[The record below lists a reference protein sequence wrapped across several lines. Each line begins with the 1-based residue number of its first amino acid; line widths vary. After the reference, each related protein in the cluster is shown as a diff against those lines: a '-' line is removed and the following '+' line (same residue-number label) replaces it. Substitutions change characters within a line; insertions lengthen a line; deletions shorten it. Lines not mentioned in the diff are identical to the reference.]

1 MSCLENR
8 NLIKLFGGT
17 INKIQCGGGEIES
30 DLEEKITD
38 VKKTLVSLQELIY
51 KNVPQEKTP
60 PPPSP
65 LTPTKREREDALKV
79 EEIDFLKANINLN
92 TDLGKDNLK
101 KYLDLQ
107 TKLKS
112 WIFLKR
118 YFGFLGANATE
129 YKKDLFEINNKMM
142 KVSGSIGITENNI
155 NILNLYYEEKEGI
168 SEEISKKL
176 NEINNNL
183 LKNMT
188 DSPFEKSMFFI
199 LSIFYSQLLEPKF
212 KKKIEKYHKV
222 NKKYIDDDIEVE
234 IKNTNTGYKFI
245 NTTFYMI
252 SLLNIEKRKEFLK
265 LYEKYDF
272 LIIIHLY
279 AKFILKNMETL
290 STFELL
296 TDFELDDN
304 ISVNSEE
311 HEILENELTVGKIFF
326 LYLNISSKNESGIL
340 NCVRKLIYNGSLGT
354 LNIYNYTDQIKND
367 QVDALK
373 FYNNNSFGGN
383 KKDNFCKNI
392 LDKSRF
398 LLKNRVDNLLTAILK
413 IEFEGNLSEERGQ
426 KGGNIIS
433 ETMMI
438 EINKIKINDLFRKF
452 YDEQISG
459 KIKNKTLEEKIKMLR
474 RKGLEEFIYNY
485 GAKEEYTLQHIFN
498 FKNKYILSFLFNLI
512 LNHHNTKLISNNGI
526 SNNGISNNEEIKIEV
541 KSGSFKKKET
551 DSKICNGN
559 SITMVGHDIHS
570 NVWILYFCTGK
581 ELNELEYNKTPATGD
596 GHVKYYNEKGLI
608 HLLFKKITFGN
619 LPDAI
624 PNDIKIINTSNI
636 IIMND
641 KLLDKKKLKE
651 EKNESYLDTALPVST
666 TTPTTPKSNY
676 NNSKKVEN
684 IYDDSFH
691 KAYAFNQST
700 NMSYLLL
707 KPKEEDESNT
717 ASGLLEKVKY
727 TLYAEPSGK
736 GWSDIKS
743 LEKDFRKKLVLL
755 EDHERP
761 KEDIDDLKNEIE
773 DELKKILKNDLND
786 DIKIKKLQDLLI
798 SLLPL
803 KEEKTGVGYLNL
815 EENKKFKKHNEK
827 GTMERISKTNKGSGF
842 QSTII
847 EFAKAWVGAYPNFK
861 NSVFEDVHG
870 DNNCFYRAY
879 LNGFLYLLL
888 NKKGK
893 EKIRSIE
900 YELKLKCEGEFALR
914 QERQIEEFALG
925 QERQIEECELTN
937 NLLSSIEEINK
948 WFKKRDSQNLGE
960 IYPGYHN
967 VSLLMIYFLKYIM
980 SYSFKK
986 ILLLDDEKYDLLPD
1000 YKEDEFAKY
1009 WEDRVLRD
1017 KPNDTYENYS
1027 KYGSHVWG
1035 DEPLL
1040 PLFRYFGIPT
1050 YIINITNMNGSYEW
1064 SSIFPDKGNWDS
1076 QEVKE
1081 EAIFLIKNGG
1091 HYKVLYPVYDEIKE
1105 QKSSKDDF

>member
-17 INKIQCGGGEIES
+17 INKIQCGGGGIES
-30 DLEEKITD
+30 KLGKKITD
-38 VKKTLVSLQELIY
+38 VKEKLASLQELIY
-51 KNVPQEKTP
+51 KNVTQEKTP
-60 PPPSP
+60 PSSPPPSSP
-65 LTPTKREREDALKV
+65 TSLTPTKREKENNIRE
-79 EEIDFLKANINLN
+79 EENNFLKANVSFDIS
-92 TDLGKDNLK
+92 GKDKLK

-118 YFGFLGANATE
+118 YFGFLRANATE
-129 YKKDLFEINNKMM
+129 YKEDLFEINNKMM
-142 KVSGSIGITENNI
+142 EVSGSIGITENNI

-168 SEEISKKL
+168 SEEITEEIKAEITKKL

-212 KKKIEKYHKV
+212 KKKIKKYHKV

-265 LYEKYDF
+265 LYKKYNF

-304 ISVNSEE
+304 ISVNPEE
-311 HEILENELTVGKIFF
+311 HKILDNELTVGKIFF

-413 IEFEGNLSEERGQ
+413 IEFKGNLSEERGQ

-433 ETMMI
+433 KTMMI

-512 LNHHNTKLISNNGI
+512 LNHHNTKLILNHHNTLSNNVKEK
-526 SNNGISNNEEIKIEV
+526 EEIEV

-596 GHVKYYNEKGLI
+596 SYVRYYNENGLI

-624 PNDIKIINTSNI
+624 PDDIKTINTSNI

-651 EKNESYLDTALPVST
+651 EKNESYLDIALPVSKT
-666 TTPTTPKSNY
+666 TTTPKS

-684 IYDDSFH
+684 IYDGSSFH
-691 KAYAFNQST
+691 KAYAFNQAT

-707 KPKEEDESNT
+707 KPNEEADSNT
-717 ASGLLEKVKY
+717 ASGLLKDQY

-736 GWSDIKS
+736 GWSDIKP
-743 LEKDFRKKLVLL
+743 LEEDFRKKLVLL

-761 KEDIDDLKNEIE
+761 KEKYIYNLKDEIE
-773 DELKKILKNDLND
+773 VELKKILMNDLND
-786 DIKIKKLQDLLI
+786 DNKIKKLQDLLI
-798 SLLPL
+798 SLLSS
-803 KEEKTGVGYLNL
+803 NL
-815 EENKKFKKHNEK
+815 EENDKFKQHNEK
-827 GTMERISKTNKGSGF
+827 DTMERISTNKGSGF

-847 EFAKAWVGAYPNFK
+847 EFAKAWVGEYPNFK

-893 EKIRSIE
+893 KKKTARTKS
-900 YELKLKCEGEFALR
+900 
-914 QERQIEEFALG
+914 
-925 QERQIEECELTN
+925 N
-937 NLLSSIEEINK
+937 IEEINE
-948 WFKKRDSQNLGE
+948 WFEKRASLSGE

-980 SYSFKK
+980 SYSFKR
-986 ILLLDDEKYDLLPD
+986 ILLRDDKNTDLLPD
-1000 YKEDEFAKY
+1000 YKEGEEGFARY
-1009 WEDRVLRD
+1009 WDSMLDNR
-1017 KPNDTYENYS
+1017 NDNYINYS

-1050 YIINITNMNGSYEW
+1050 YIINITKMT
-1064 SSIFPDKGNWDS
+1064 DKNNFRARFQGKIKWER

-1091 HYKVLYPVYDEIKE
+1091 HYKVLYPVKN
-1105 QKSSKDDF
+1105 